1 MAAKAATS
9 YPKDKIKVL
18 LLEGLNKS
26 AVDTFEQAGYT
37 NIEKYDKA
45 LGEDELIKKLKDVH
59 ILGIRSKTQIT
70 EKVLKNA
77 PKLLGL
83 GAFCIGTNQ
92 IDLDTATKLGI
103 AVFNS
108 PYSNTRS
115 VAELVIGE
123 SIMLIRRLPDKDRAA
138 HQGNWQKDAK
148 GSHELRGKTLGIIG
162 YGHIGSQVS
171 VLSES
176 MGLKVIYYDVEP
188 KLPLG
193 NAEPVDSMDKLLK
206 RADIVSLHVPGIPTT
221 VNLLNEEKIQKIKK
235 GAILLNLSRG
245 NVVDLDA
252 ARKALDSGRLSGMGV
267 DVFPVEPK
275 QKGEGFVSPL
285 QGAPNTIL
293 TPHIGGSTEE
303 AQVNIGFDVAG
314 KLVNWLDNGSTV
326 GSLTVPALNLPI
338 QLDTNRFLHIH
349 ANQPGVLSELN
360 SIVGKMNVNIVGQYL
375 KTTEDIGY
383 VVLDTQKKDPKDL
396 LKALD
401 KAKHTIRTRILY

>member
-92 IDLDTATKLGI
+92 IDLVTATKLGI

-171 VLSES
+171 VLAES

>member
-18 LLEGLNKS
+18 LLEGLSKS
-26 AVDTFEQAGYT
+26 AVETFEQAGYK
-37 NIEKYDKA
+37 NIERFDKA

-92 IDLDTATKLGI
+92 IDLTTATKLGV

-123 SIMLIRRLPDKDRAA
+123 SIMLIRQLPDKDRAA

-171 VLSES
+171 VLAES

-193 NAEPVDSMDKLLK
+193 NAEPVDSLDKLLK

-285 QGAPNTIL
+285 QGARNTIL

-303 AQVNIGFDVAG
+303 AQVNIGYDVAS
-314 KLVNWLDNGSTV
+314 KLVSWLDNGSTV
-326 GSLTVPALNLPI
+326 GSLTVPPLNLPI
-338 QLDTNRFLHIH
+338 QHDTNRFLHIH
-349 ANQPGVLSELN
+349 NNMPGVLSELN

-375 KTTEDIGY
+375 KTNEEIGY